1 MEKRGSLGGGETK
14 IVVVVPVPEAPLHT
28 VADLPRVSKQMWMN
42 DSHGPLDLPP
52 EEGILT
58 IITWSYGGKD
68 VSVKGSWDNW
78 TSRKFLQ
85 RSGKDHSILLVLPT
99 GVYQYTFIVDGE
111 WRYSPDLPSMADEMG
126 CITNLL
132 DVNVCNL
139 LLF

>member
-78 TSRKFLQ
+78 TSRGQARIIQSYWSSRLVSTSTHSLWTANGDIVLIFLPWPM
-85 RSGKDHSILLVLPT
+85 RWV
-99 GVYQYTFIVDGE
+99 
-111 WRYSPDLPSMADEMG
+111 A
-126 CITNLL
+126 
-132 DVNVCNL
+132 
-139 LLF
+139 